1 MTAIELSGVVQRLR
15 DHPVVGGAPPPELEW
30 IAAHGYLRRFA
41 AGDYI
46 IRKGQDRGIN
56 GLWVIFT
63 GHLALYV
70 DRGGRRKLAEW
81 HGGEVSGVL
90 PYSRITTAMGDGV
103 VEADTEVW
111 MVDSEWF
118 PEMTRV
124 CPDVTAILVHVML
137 DRARMF
143 TSAELRDEKLVA
155 LGKLAAGL
163 AHELNNPASAMV
175 RGAKVLGE
183 LLDQGEAAAH
193 ALGALGLDATQMAGL
208 QAVRDACWAA
218 PVRTWAPLE
227 RADREE
233 QLAAWIEAHG
243 GDAALAAPLAETAVA
258 LDVLEGLDR
267 VVPDRAL
274 DVALRWIAGGCAV
287 RGLRQEIERGAARI
301 FELVSAV
308 KGFTQMDR
316 TPVAE
321 PVDVGRALHDTI
333 IVLRSKATSKSA
345 SLVADVPGD
354 LPAVQG
360 VGAELNQIWAN
371 LVDNALDAIGTGGSV
386 AVRARAQ
393 NARVVVE
400 VMDDGPGIPAEI
412 RERIFEPFFS
422 TKDVGKGV
430 GLGLDIVRRTLE
442 RHDGEIEV
450 ESRPGHTVF
459 RVRLPAEGMRS
470 SGRWSRSSSRI
481 QIEPER

>member
-1 MTAIELSGVVQRLR
+1 MTAIELSAAVERLR
-15 DHPVVGGAPPPELEW
+15 NHPVIGAAPLPELEW
-30 IAAHGYLRRFA
+30 VAAHGYLRRFT
-41 AGDYI
+41 AGEYV

-56 GLWVIFT
+56 GMWVILT

-81 HGGEVSGVL
+81 HDGEVSGVL

-111 MVDSEWF
+111 MVDSEHF
-118 PEMTRV
+118 PEMIRV
-124 CPDVTAILVHVML
+124 CPELTAILVHVML
-137 DRARMF
+137 DRARQF
-143 TSAELRDEKLVA
+143 TSVELRDEKLVA

-193 ALGALGLDATQMAGL
+193 ALGTLGLTATQMAGL
-208 QAVRDACWAA
+208 EAVRQACWEA
-218 PVRTWAPLE
+218 PARTWSPLE
-227 RADREE
+227 RSDREE
-233 QLAAWIEAHG
+233 QLAEWIEARG
-243 GDAALAAPLAETAVA
+243 GDAALAAPLAETAVG
-258 LDVLEGLDR
+258 LDVLEGLAG

-287 RGLRQEIERGAARI
+287 RGLRQEIERSAARI

-308 KGFTQMDR
+308 KGFTRMDR

-321 PVDVGRALHDTI
+321 AVDVGRALRDTI
-333 IVLRSKATSKSA
+333 IVLRSKATAKSA
-345 SLVADVPGD
+345 SLVADVPDD

-386 AVRARAQ
+386 AVCARAQ
-393 NARVVVE
+393 SGRVVVE
-400 VMDDGPGIPAEI
+400 VTDDGPGIPAEI

-442 RHDGEIEV
+442 RHDGEIDV
-450 ESRPGHTVF
+450 DSRPGHTVF

-470 SGRWSRSSSRI
+470 HGRWSRSSSRI
-481 QIEPER
+481 QIEPEQ